1 MTEFIILMAL
11 LMSCIA
17 ISIDAMLPALGVIG
31 QDLHAVSVNETQFI
45 ISSIFLG
52 MTVGQLF
59 WGPLSDAI
67 GRRKVL
73 FAGMGIYMIGS
84 VICYLSNDLTTMLIG
99 RTVQGLGVSGPY
111 VSVVAIVRD
120 RFAGRDMA
128 RVMSLVMMIFILVP
142 AIAPSLGQF
151 IMHIA
156 SWREIYLMYI
166 VLAAV
171 MSVWVYIR
179 LPETIHAEDK
189 IKFDIKN
196 IMRGFKIVLAN
207 RVTCCYML
215 CMGICFGG
223 LIGYLNSSRQIFQ
236 DMFQV
241 GDAFALYFGGLALV
255 IGVASLLNARIV
267 HKYGMRLICHRA
279 TLTIIIASAIFM
291 AVNLTMDV
299 QIWMFVAYA
308 AVLFFSF
315 GVMFGNLNAIA
326 MEPMGHIA
334 GIASAV
340 TGSTASLISM
350 LVGSFIGQQFNGT
363 LMPVVTGFL
372 VLNVLSLG
380 IMMLAERKPT
390 LA

>member
-1 MTEFIILMAL
+1 MTEFIVLMAL

-31 QDLHAVSVNETQFI
+31 QALNVADVNETQYI

-67 GRRKVL
+67 GRLKVL
-73 FAGMGIYMIGS
+73 FGGMGIYMLGS
-84 VICYLSNDLTTMLIG
+84 VICYLSNDLTMMLIG

-111 VSVVAIVRD
+111 VSVVSIVRD
-120 RFAGRDMA
+120 KYSGNDMA

-142 AIAPSLGQF
+142 AIAPSLGLA
-151 IMHIA
+151 IMHFA

-166 VLAAV
+166 IMALV
-171 MSVWVYIR
+171 MSVWVYFR

-189 IKFDIKN
+189 IKFEMKN
-196 IMRGFKIVLAN
+196 IIRGFKTVLSN

-236 DMFQV
+236 DMFKV

-255 IGVASLLNARIV
+255 IGFASLLNSRIV
-267 HKYGMRLICHRA
+267 QKYGMQAICFKA
-279 TLTIIIASAIFM
+279 TLAILIASAVFLVI
-291 AVNLTMDV
+291 NLTIPV
-299 QIWMFVAYA
+299 QLWMFVIYA
-308 AVLFFSF
+308 AIMFFSF
-315 GVMFGNLNAIA
+315 GTMFGNLNAIA

-340 TGSTASLISM
+340 TGSASSLIS
-350 LVGSFIGQQFNGT
+350 LVVGSYIGQQFDGT
-363 LMPVVTGFL
+363 LVPVVTGFF
-372 VLNVLSLG
+372 VLNAISLA
-380 IMMLAERKPT
+380 IMWYAGRKPN